1 MRTNEYKQPIGPA
14 LDGWTPRPR
23 PARVTLAG
31 RHCTLE
37 PLDADRHA
45 AELYAAYAL
54 APDGRDW
61 TYMTV
66 GPFADAAS
74 YHAYAARVQAG
85 DDPLHFVVRDARSGR
100 AVGTM
105 ALMRID
111 PANGAIEVGSVSF
124 APPLQRTRA
133 STEAHYLLM
142 RHAFETLGYRRYEW
156 KCDSLNA
163 PSRQSAVRLGFS
175 FEGIFRQAL
184 VYKSRSRDTAWY
196 AIVDHE
202 WPARRAAFEAWLAD
216 GHVDAQGRQLRSLA
230 EVRAALGA

>member
-1 MRTNEYKQPIGPA
+1 MRTNEYEQPIGLA
-14 LDGWTPRPR
+14 VDGWTPRPR
-23 PARVTLAG
+23 PARVTVAG

-37 PLDADRHA
+37 PLDAARHA
-45 AELYAAYAL
+45 AELHAAYAL

-66 GPFADAAS
+66 GPFADAAD
-74 YHAYAARVQAG
+74 YLAYATRAQAS
-85 DDPLHFVVRDARSGR
+85 DDPLHFVVRDAASGR
-100 AVGTM
+100 AVGTL
-105 ALMRID
+105 ALLRID
-111 PANGAIEVGSVSF
+111 PANGVIEVGSVSF

-133 STEAHYLLM
+133 STEAHFLLM

-163 PSRQSAVRLGFS
+163 PSRQSALRLGFS

-184 VYKSRSRDTAWY
+184 VYKGRNRDTAWY

-202 WPARRAAFEAWLAD
+202 WPARRAAFEQWLAD
-216 GHVDAQGRQLRSLA
+216 ANFDDQGRQRRSLA
-230 EVRAALGA
+230 EIRAGLGG